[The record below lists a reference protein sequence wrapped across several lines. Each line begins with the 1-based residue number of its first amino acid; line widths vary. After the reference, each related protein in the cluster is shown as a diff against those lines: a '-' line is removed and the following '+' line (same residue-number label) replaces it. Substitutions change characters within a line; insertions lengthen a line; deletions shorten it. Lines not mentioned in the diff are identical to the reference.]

1 MRHIQNYCDEHER
14 QLQFSVKHG
23 RYFKDFRNCP
33 VDLWIQSSFLGDAKQ
48 LSDDTQNN
56 NLEIPLC
63 FNILQIEFSFLKH
76 ASILSTQ

>member
-1 MRHIQNYCDEHER
+1 
-14 QLQFSVKHG
+14 
-23 RYFKDFRNCP
+23 
-33 VDLWIQSSFLGDAKQ
+33 LGDAKQ

>member
-1 MRHIQNYCDEHER
+1 MAGILRIFATTQI
-14 QLQFSVKHG
+14 
-23 RYFKDFRNCP
+23 
-33 VDLWIQSSFLGDAKQ
+33 DLWIQSSFLGDAKQ

-63 FNILQIEFSFLKH
+63 FNILQAEFSFLKH